1 MLAFAL
7 FVFVLAVLSAPL
19 RAYAAPVEVSTW
31 DELEQAIESASGDTL
46 ELSVTQSVT
55 ADSAISFPT
64 GADVII
70 SFADEATISCS
81 GGNSLFTISA
91 GASFTIAG
99 PVTVR
104 NIQGSFARVDAGGSF
119 AINGAITAENAS
131 GNASFIDIAGTLSMN
146 EGGAV
151 KGWKTS
157 SSSGDYSAIS
167 VHGAGATFT
176 MSGGEVSGNIVTRG
190 ANSVEGG
197 AIQLR
202 GGAKL
207 IMNAG
212 SISGN
217 NVYATPSQ
225 TVVLGGGIYANASTI
240 EMAGG
245 TISGNM
251 AYHGGG
257 VYLTAGSSMT
267 VTGGAIDGNSYANS
281 AKFTPAGGG
290 IYAESGC
297 SLTVESADAENPV
310 SISNN
315 TTADTGSYIQARGG
329 GIFADD
335 ATVVLTDALVDGNNA
350 AVGSGVAGG
359 GIYLDGDSGSLTVTD
374 STISNNSGYP
384 SADNL
389 KYESGGGGIVVD
401 GKATATITDSTIS
414 GNTALYGAGMY
425 FDSSVSVS
433 ISGCTVSGN
442 RTMWD
447 ESNTNWYY
455 NSAAAGGIFFNSSKG
470 TLTVSNTD
478 FSENVGIEFG
488 GSVALVSGTADLDD
502 CEFTDNSSAQGGAF
516 FMRGGTATVD
526 NSTFTGNEG
535 TGAGGALSISGGT
548 ATFTSCTL
556 SQNTS
561 NGEEG
566 WGGAA
571 YVAGTLTL
579 NDCDVTENE
588 ATNKGSAGGLF
599 VDADGAL
606 TLTESAIDKN
616 EATTAGG
623 VWNNG
628 GAITMESGSIS
639 GNTAD
644 EAGGVA
650 NVAGT
655 FDMNGGSIA
664 NNVASGMAGGVE
676 NGGTFTMSGGDITG
690 NKANGATDGI
700 GGGVANLG
708 TFTMEGGRIFSNTA
722 AHGAN
727 DFYNYSELEDEGGQ
741 EGGVVVDPGWD
752 GDHNMG
758 LDSLSYDDASA
769 RAGEQYGTFTLIDPS
784 GFNLGVDGWYEDEP
798 NARYADADPE
808 DRVAYKI
815 VENDTSE
822 QYLTLGDPVAAGVLT
837 LEPQDM
843 VAYTGGDSMDGDNF
857 PEVRYRVSADDD
869 LLAALG
875 GSENIDDITVMVDGQ
890 PIALSAEDSL
900 VGELTVIIPE
910 LGTTFTLEDD
920 ASTDDEVAGVYDIA
934 ITGTVTAELSDGR
947 AVDVRVATD
956 DGAPATLTVRTVSNA
971 SDAASE
977 EGQAGVVA
985 ASPVTVGST
994 ATGVQD
1000 ASIATATVDEGARF
1014 YTNGDTDM
1022 GLLGTDAADPESG
1035 ALISLLFD
1043 DLLPSADGT
1052 TADTVDALAARAGI
1066 DADNA
1071 EFKYLDLVNEHDGNA
1086 WVSTDS
1092 DVTISWP
1099 VPAGVDVDEVEFTVY
1114 HFEGL
1119 HREYGGAGSPDAA
1132 EQIEKCTVEQIP
1144 CKVVDNRV
1152 VFTLKG
1158 DAENGCFSPFA
1169 LTWTATD
1176 QPAQPEQPGG
1186 DTPGGQQSGQQPGG
1200 GQQNGGQQVGGQAAS
1215 RPNGGVLAST
1225 GDSTPMIVGAV
1236 VAAGAVV
1243 LAAGIMLCKRSARK

>member
-81 GGNSLFTISA
+81 GGNSLFTIPA

-157 SSSGDYSAIS
+157 SSSGDYSAIN

-176 MSGGEVSGNIVTRG
+176 MDGGEVSGNVVSVG
-190 ANSVEGG
+190 SNSIEGG

-202 GGAKL
+202 EGAKL
-207 IMNAG
+207 TMNGG

-217 NVYATPSQ
+217 NVYPGKTPS
-225 TVVLGGGIYANASTI
+225 TVVQGGGVYASASTI
-240 EMAGG
+240 EMGG
-245 TISGNM
+245 GEISGNM
-251 AYHGGG
+251 AASGGG
-257 VYLTAGSSMT
+257 VYLADGSSMT
-267 VTGGAIDGNSYANS
+267 MTGGEVSRNVLAQRGSTGCGAGVYVGSGCSFTGESADAGSPVTISGNTAIDYGAYTQAQGGGFYVRGTGSRLELDGAELSGNRVVTTSGQ
-281 AKFTPAGGG
+281 AGGG
-290 IYAESGC
+290 IYAYSHAEVVVKGSTIESN
-297 SLTVESADAENPV
+297 SAFITDDSTDFV
-310 SISNN
+310 S
-315 TTADTGSYIQARGG
+315 YGG
-329 GIFADD
+329 GLAIGNDCTLDMSGTRVSDNTAMEGGGLDIRGAEWAKITSCTITGNGATLGDEDYLSWEGAYIGGGMYVQSTELTISGTEGQPTEISKNSSLQSGGGVFIEAYRSSPVTVTMDEHVVVSKNVAETTGGGVYNAAGNLTIA
-335 ATVVLTDALVDGNNA
+335 ATVDSNIAEQ
-350 AVGSGVAGG
+350 AGG
-359 GIYLDGDSGSLTVTD
+359 GIVND
-374 STISNNSGYP
+374 STSRQTGVVNS
-384 SADNL
+384 
-389 KYESGGGGIVVD
+389 
-401 GKATATITDSTIS
+401 
-414 GNTALYGAGMY
+414 
-425 FDSSVSVS
+425 
-433 ISGCTVSGN
+433 
-442 RTMWD
+442 
-447 ESNTNWYY
+447 
-455 NSAAAGGIFFNSSKG
+455 
-470 TLTVSNTD
+470 
-478 FSENVGIEFG
+478 
-488 GSVALVSGTADLDD
+488 
-502 CEFTDNSSAQGGAF
+502 
-516 FMRGGTATVD
+516 TATVT
-526 NSTFTGNEG
+526 N
-535 TGAGGALSISGGT
+535 
-548 ATFTSCTL
+548 
-556 SQNTS
+556 
-561 NGEEG
+561 
-566 WGGAA
+566 
-571 YVAGTLTL
+571 
-579 NDCDVTENE
+579 NE
-588 ATNKGSAGGLF
+588 AP
-599 VDADGAL
+599 
-606 TLTESAIDKN
+606 
-616 EATTAGG
+616 
-623 VWNNG
+623 
-628 GAITMESGSIS
+628 
-639 GNTAD
+639 
-644 EAGGVA
+644 EAGGVIVR
-650 NVAGT
+650 NGST
-655 FDMNGGSIA
+655 FNMNGGSIA

-727 DFYNYSELEDEGGQ
+727 DFYNYSDLEDEGGQ

-758 LDSLSYDDASA
+758 LESLSDDGASS

-798 NARYADADPE
+798 DARYADTAE
-808 DRVAYKI
+808 DQRVKYKI
-815 VENDTSE
+815 ETDDTSE
-822 QYLTLGDPVAAGVLT
+822 QYLTLGDPVTAGTLT

-857 PEVRYRVSADDD
+857 PEVRYRVSADNGLAEALKTTD
-869 LLAALG
+869 LTL
-875 GSENIDDITVMVDGQ
+875 MVDGNAV
-890 PIALSAEDSL
+890 ALDAEAAT
-900 VGELTVIIPE
+900 VGEDTVIIPE
-910 LGTTFTLEDD
+910 LGTTFTLES
-920 ASTDDEVAGVYDIA
+920 AATGDDEVAGVYDIA
-934 ITGTVTAELSDGR
+934 ITGIVTATLSDGR
-947 AVDVRVATD
+947 LVKVVVDND
-956 DGAPATLTVRTVSNA
+956 PAAKLTVRTVSNA
-971 SDAASE
+971 DDVADE
-977 EGQAGVVA
+977 QGQAGLVTA
-985 ASPVTVGST
+985 NPVTVGDS
-994 ATGVQD
+994 ATGTQD
-1000 ASIATATVDEGARF
+1000 AAIATATVDAGAKF
-1014 YTNGDTDM
+1014 FTNGDVNM
-1022 GLLGTDAADPESG
+1022 GLLGNGQNDAQ
-1035 ALISLLFD
+1035 ISLLFD
-1043 DLLPSADGT
+1043 DLLPSANGSTD
-1052 TADTVDALAARAGI
+1052 DTIAALANRAGI
-1066 DADNA
+1066 DAETA
-1071 EFKYLDLVNEHDGNA
+1071 EFKYLDLINEHDGNA

-1132 EQIEKCTVEQIP
+1132 EQIAACTVEEIP
-1144 CKVVDNRV
+1144 CEAIYGRV
-1152 VFTLKG
+1152 VFTLDG

-1243 LAAGIMLCKRSARK
+1243 LAAGIMLRKRSARK

>member
-7 FVFVLAVLSAPL
+7 FVFVLAVLSVPL

-81 GGNSLFTISA
+81 GGNSLFTIPA

-131 GNASFIDIAGTLSMN
+131 GDASFIDVAGALSMN

-176 MSGGEVSGNIVTRG
+176 MSGGEVSGNIVNAG
-190 ANSVEGG
+190 SNSIEGG

-202 GGAKL
+202 EGAKL
-207 IMNAG
+207 TMNGG

-217 NVYATPSQ
+217 NVYAGPNPN
-225 TVVLGGGIYANASTI
+225 TVVKGGGIYASASTI
-240 EMAGG
+240 EMIGG
-245 TISGNM
+245 TVSGNM
-251 AYHGGG
+251 AFQGGG
-257 VYLTAGSSMT
+257 VYLTDSSTMT
-267 VTGGAIDGNSYANS
+267 MTGGAVDGNFYANS
-281 AKFTPAGGG
+281 PKFTPAGGG
-290 IYAESGC
+290 IYAGSGC
-297 SLTVESADAENPV
+297 TLTINSADSDNPASV
-310 SISNN
+310 SGNK
-315 TTADTGSYIQARGG
+315 TADTGNYIQARGG
-329 GIFADD
+329 GIFAGE
-335 ATVVLTDALVDGNNA
+335 ATVTLTGALVDGNNSA
-350 AVGSGVAGG
+350 MGNGIAGG
-359 GIYLDGDSGSLTVTD
+359 GIYFEGDSGSLTVTK

-401 GKATATITDSTIS
+401 GKATATITGSTIS

-650 NVAGT
+650 NVADT

-727 DFYNYSELEDEGGQ
+727 DFYNYSDLEDEGGQ

-758 LDSLSYDDASA
+758 LDSLSDDGASS

-798 NARYADADPE
+798 DARYADTAD
-808 DRVAYKI
+808 DQRVKYKI
-815 VENDTSE
+815 ETDDTSE
-822 QYLTLGDPVAAGVLT
+822 QYLTLGDPVTAGTLT

-857 PEVRYRVSADDD
+857 PEVRYRVSADNGLAEALKTTD
-869 LLAALG
+869 LTL
-875 GSENIDDITVMVDGQ
+875 MVDGNAV
-890 PIALSAEDSL
+890 ALDAEAAT
-900 VGELTVIIPE
+900 VGEDTVIIPE
-910 LGTTFTLEDD
+910 LGTTFTLES
-920 ASTDDEVAGVYDIA
+920 AATGDDEVAGVYDIA
-934 ITGTVTAELSDGR
+934 ITGTVTATLSDGR
-947 AVDVRVATD
+947 LVKVVVDND
-956 DGAPATLTVRTVSNA
+956 PAAKLTVRTVSNA
-971 SDAASE
+971 DDVADE
-977 EGQAGVVA
+977 QGQAGLVTA
-985 ASPVTVGST
+985 NPVTVGDS
-994 ATGVQD
+994 ATGTQD
-1000 ASIATATVDEGARF
+1000 AAIATATVDAGAKF
-1014 YTNGDTDM
+1014 FTNGDVNM
-1022 GLLGTDAADPESG
+1022 GLLGNGQNDAQ
-1035 ALISLLFD
+1035 ISLLFD
-1043 DLLPSADGT
+1043 DLLPSANGSTD
-1052 TADTVDALAARAGI
+1052 DTIAALANRAGI
-1066 DADNA
+1066 DAETA
-1071 EFKYLDLVNEHDGNA
+1071 EFKYLDLINEHDGNA

-1132 EQIEKCTVEQIP
+1132 EQIAACTVEEIP
-1144 CKVVDNRV
+1144 CEVIDGRV
-1152 VFTLKG
+1152 VFRLDG

-1243 LAAGIMLCKRSARK
+1243 LAAGIMLRKRSARK